1 MTIRFGDRRPDNH
14 RAGQIHS
21 APDFSVSSLAIVI
34 LPEADPDNEKQ
45 HLLQITI
52 PHAEQRTIRN
62 WLANGQI
69 NRLDFG

>member
-1 MTIRFGDRRPDNH
+1 LVIAVRMTIERGRFILP
-14 RAGQIHS
+14 QT
-21 APDFSVSSLAIVI
+21 FSVSSLAIVI

-52 PHAEQRTIRN
+52 PHVEQRTIRN
-62 WLANGQI
+62 WPANGQI